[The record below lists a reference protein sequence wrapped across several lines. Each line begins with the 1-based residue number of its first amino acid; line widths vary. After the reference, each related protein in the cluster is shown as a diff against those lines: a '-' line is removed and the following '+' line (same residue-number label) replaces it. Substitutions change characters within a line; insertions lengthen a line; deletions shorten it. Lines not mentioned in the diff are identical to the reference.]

1 MDWFALQV
9 QGLRG
14 ARACRAPLRLRD
26 DVVTGALS
34 HALLI
39 AGPDGLTREEAAE
52 VLEVP
57 LSQVRRV
64 ARAMAGEVYAV
75 REGFGSAQTSRYS
88 LARPLY
94 RT

>member
-26 DVVTGALS
+26 DVVTGALR

-57 LSQVRRV
+57 LSLAASRS
-64 ARAMAGEVYAV
+64 
-75 REGFGSAQTSRYS
+75 GSAT
-88 LARPLY
+88 
-94 RT
+94 

>member
-1 MDWFALQV
+1 MDWFALQL
-9 QGLRG
+9 QGLRA
-14 ARACRAPLRLRD
+14 ARRVCAPLRLRD
-26 DVVTGALS
+26 DVVTGALR

-39 AGPDGLTREEAAE
+39 AGPDGLTREQAAD

-75 REGFGSAQTSRYS
+75 REGYGSAQTSRYS
-88 LARPLY
+88 LARPIY
-94 RT
+94 RA